1 MQTIASSKSALPP
14 TQQRILLDS
23 IKFLQENAGLKT
35 QELTEHELKVYEGWE
50 LIQPLLIHIFLD
62 VKSSLASNNLKKDF
76 SLVSDFLDASRLAF
90 TTLKAPVLPD
100 WAYYH
105 SRFLYLELFKAYD
118 KLCDAVIAVS
128 KLKAHHTYGK
138 IPIEAVLS
146 IKKDS
151 RVTGTLI
158 QTQAK
163 ELKQVLEK
171 TGTSVLLGLL
181 REDENGVGVALEELL
196 RPDTVKG
203 YTKKFLESAVES
215 LDGILKVKL

>member
-1 MQTIASSKSALPP
+1 MQTLTTSKSALPAF
-14 TQQRILLDS
+14 QQRILLDS
-23 IKFLQENAGLKT
+23 VRFLQENADRKT

-50 LIQPLLIHIFLD
+50 LIQPLTIHVFLD
-62 VKSSLASNNLKKDF
+62 AKSPHASKHLKNDF
-76 SLVSDFLDASRLAF
+76 LLVSDYLNASRLAL
-90 TTLKAPVLPD
+90 TSLEAPALPD

-118 KLCDAVIAVS
+118 KLCDGVIAIS

-158 QTQAK
+158 QSQAK

-181 REDENGVGVALEELL
+181 REDENDVGVALEELL

-203 YTKKFLESAVES
+203 YTKKFLGSVVES